1 MGIFPR
7 LDRFLKRPWN
17 EKRHVLSWKVKQL
30 WVRSFLSI
38 PVVKRMESGFLFV
51 VWNDAVRE
59 AVLSGQFENAE
70 RRFVERFLHPG
81 MVFLDVGAYYGLYAL
96 SASSRVGSSG
106 RVIAFEPSPFQ
117 MKRLKWNLLLNRYK
131 NVQVE
136 NIALG
141 NCEGEGEFFVAT
153 GGSEG
158 FSGLR
163 SPQVG
168 APVRSIRVKLTTLDS
183 YLQRHSLRS
192 VDFIKVDV
200 EGGELDFF
208 RGAQNL
214 LRQPIR
220 PLILCELQDV
230 RAEAWGH
237 KAKDTAAFVESFGFR
252 WFRPLP
258 NGSLASSPDSPDKY
272 EGNFVAVPEERVAQV
287 EEIIRD
293 GSRGVA

>member
-1 MGIFPR
+1 M
-7 LDRFLKRPWN
+7 
-17 EKRHVLSWKVKQL
+17 
-30 WVRSFLSI
+30 
-38 PVVKRMESGFLFV
+38 
-51 VWNDAVRE
+51 
-59 AVLSGQFENAE
+59 
-70 RRFVERFLHPG
+70 
-81 MVFLDVGAYYGLYAL
+81 
-96 SASSRVGSSG
+96 
-106 RVIAFEPSPFQ
+106 
-117 MKRLKWNLLLNRYK
+117 
-131 NVQVE
+131 
-136 NIALG
+136 
-141 NCEGEGEFFVAT
+141 
-153 GGSEG
+153 
-158 FSGLR
+158 
-163 SPQVG
+163 
-168 APVRSIRVKLTTLDS
+168 
-183 YLQRHSLRS
+183 
-192 VDFIKVDV
+192 

-258 NGSLASSPDSPDKY
+258 NGSLASLPDSPDQY